1 MVGTDEIGVHVTLD
15 VRFHAHAPKDAVDN
29 ATTVSFAHDI
39 LRSTLGGCEDKPFL
53 TRLGVVFTHPDARTG
68 WLAGQRLAVRLHGI
82 KNLILAENDGSLDR
96 DGAVRSTHG
105 VHVLDAPHHGVI
117 LLPGNHEHTGAV
129 LVIFAVMA
137 CPFPGPPGFP
147 DDLTAE
153 APVVLRIAG
162 VIVVLAVLAFEPVE
176 TVRGRSQTGNRSPF
190 VQVVDDRLHGL
201 VIGSKEADEEKEHV
215 RILDHLGAWNSR
227 RAGLDVTILVQTEE
241 HGALE
246 TITLG
251 QDPGESGA
259 GFFSSVLVIA
269 GDKHDVLP
277 LAGARFTLVDQRV
290 CQGRE
295 AKLQGA

>member
-1 MVGTDEIGVHVTLD
+1 MV
-15 VRFHAHAPKDAVDN
+15 
-29 ATTVSFAHDI
+29 FAI
-39 LRSTLGGCEDKPFL
+39 MPRPFL
-53 TRLGVVFTHPDARTG
+53 GSPSFT
-68 WLAGQRLAVRLHGI
+68 
-82 KNLILAENDGSLDR
+82 
-96 DGAVRSTHG
+96 
-105 VHVLDAPHHGVI
+105 
-117 LLPGNHEHTGAV
+117 
-129 LVIFAVMA
+129 
-137 CPFPGPPGFP
+137 

-153 APVVLRIAG
+153 TPVVLRIAG

-201 VIGSKEADEEKEHV
+201 VIGSQEADKEKEHV

-227 RAGLDVTILVQTEE
+227 RTGLDVTILVQTEE
-241 HGALE
+241 DGALE

-277 LAGARFTLVDQRV
+277 LAEDQRV

-295 AKLQGA
+295 AKLQAEQGKRKKK